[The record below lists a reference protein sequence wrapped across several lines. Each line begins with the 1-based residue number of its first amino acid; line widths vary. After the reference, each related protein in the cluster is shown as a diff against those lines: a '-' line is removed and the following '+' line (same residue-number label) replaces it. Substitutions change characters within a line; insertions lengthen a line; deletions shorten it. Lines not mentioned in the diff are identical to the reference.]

1 MTGNLVT
8 ASAKANEVGRWKAFS
23 TWLTRD
29 ANRSRAA
36 QVAIGVGLAATMATC
51 WLLWVSQ
58 REFPLVPL
66 APVPALGD
74 LPSWLSV
81 ACVLAAPWIRF
92 GRWIWAAFLLL
103 AGWLVLG
110 DVNRCQP
117 WFYQACL
124 MALAFATV
132 PQGPQGTRSGLDA
145 CRLVLAFTYLW
156 SGLHKFNYGFAHDA
170 YPYLFQPILERL
182 PEGLA
187 AMVRNAWPLA
197 AGIEALLGLG
207 LFFAKSRPWAV
218 VGLVAMHAFLLGLL
232 GPLGINA
239 NSSVWPWN
247 IGNAALV
254 FILFWNFHDKLG
266 ILERNPGWLARYAV
280 VVLLGIMPV
289 LNWFSLWPVYLSGA
303 LYTGN
308 QAQGLLLLTDEEAIR
323 APQSLA
329 DVLKSD
335 GQRSYVNLS
344 VWSLAAVNAPVFPE
358 PWVLRRV
365 AESLC
370 RPESKPGAVTL
381 AEFERP
387 GLFGP
392 LFKRHDVPC
401 CGEVR
406 P

>member
-1 MTGNLVT
+1 MAV
-8 ASAKANEVGRWKAFS
+8 
-23 TWLTRD
+23 
-29 ANRSRAA
+29 
-36 QVAIGVGLAATMATC
+36 GVGLAATMATC
-51 WLLWVSQ
+51 WLLWVSN

-66 APVPALGD
+66 APVPVLGD
-74 LPSWLSV
+74 VPAWSLV
-81 ACVLAAPWIRF
+81 VCALAAPWLRI
-92 GRWIWAAFLLL
+92 GRWIWVTFLLL
-103 AGWLVLG
+103 AVWLVLG

-124 MALAFATV
+124 MALAFALV

-145 CRLVLAFTYLW
+145 CRLVLVFTYLW

-170 YPYLFQPILERL
+170 YPYLFQPVLERL
-182 PEGLA
+182 PEGVA
-187 AMVRNAWPLA
+187 SVVRNAWPVA
-197 AGIEALLGLG
+197 AGVEALLGLG
-207 LFFAKSRPWAV
+207 LFFPRTRPVAV
-218 VGLVAMHAFLLGLL
+218 IGLVGMHAFLLGLL
-232 GPLGINA
+232 GPFGINA

-254 FILFWNFHDKLG
+254 LILFWGFHDSLG
-266 ILERNPGWLARYAV
+266 VFERTHGWLARCA
-280 VVLLGIMPV
+280 VVLLLGILPS

-344 VWSLAAVNAPVFPE
+344 IWSLAAVNAPVFPE

-365 AESLC
+365 AQSLC
-370 RPESKPGAVTL
+370 RPESEPGAVTL

-392 LFKRHDVPC
+392 LFKRKDVPC